1 MMATLP
7 WAAADLSNWVGPPQI
22 ASSGQDVE
30 VDGWNVPS
38 NATILDGWLS
48 AEDQMVGVGNV
59 PSGELDTTRNFS
71 VGQYID
77 STMDHFDGRL
87 SIEPDDAVSEI
98 DSFVGVATL
107 QFEHTTIQ
115 ESENTSIW
123 EPGIPSLVN
132 GTQIGSTT
140 NAVWESA
147 R

>member
-1 MMATLP
+1 MMATAMGCSRFEQLGWP
-7 WAAADLSNWVGPPQI
+7 TSS

-48 AEDQMVGVGNV
+48 AEDQMVGVGNG
-59 PSGELDTTRNFS
+59 SEWRTDTTRNFS

-107 QFEHTTIQ
+107 RI
-115 ESENTSIW
+115 
-123 EPGIPSLVN
+123 
-132 GTQIGSTT
+132 
-140 NAVWESA
+140 
-147 R
+147 